1 MKNVNENSVASLVMR
16 FLLVSCV
23 YGFAGATAVAQ
34 SVVISPSNSTFLQN
48 SLTDSVVIRGKSSVP
63 LTLQSDQ
70 SFIMLPLFTKN
81 NTFVGGMYGQD
92 KLLKIWGYQGLEFQ
106 LDDIPAAHFE
116 FGRFFVGESG
126 KAKAALDVEGT
137 NGIGTIRSRELDFSQ
152 TTDSERRP
160 VFADKDGILRVSNT
174 SNYYQSYNFSS
185 VQAQDWDDQLR
196 KGSGYAWFNTTN
208 SGKTMYLPLNLPGGV
223 VITNVRMY
231 VWDNSASNIS
241 FVFNKNTHT
250 TNVFTTIASAQTSTN
265 VASIGSVTA
274 SVTETVDNQN
284 NSYYVNISSVGNWTG
299 ETLKFHSFVV
309 TYQHR

>member
-1 MKNVNENSVASLVMR
+1 
-16 FLLVSCV
+16 
-23 YGFAGATAVAQ
+23 
-34 SVVISPSNSTFLQN
+34 
-48 SLTDSVVIRGKSSVP
+48 
-63 LTLQSDQ
+63 
-70 SFIMLPLFTKN
+70 
-81 NTFVGGMYGQD
+81 
-92 KLLKIWGYQGLEFQ
+92 
-106 LDDIPAAHFE
+106 
-116 FGRFFVGESG
+116 
-126 KAKAALDVEGT
+126 
-137 NGIGTIRSRELDFSQ
+137 
-152 TTDSERRP
+152 
-160 VFADKDGILRVSNT
+160 
-174 SNYYQSYNFSS
+174 
-185 VQAQDWDDQLR
+185 
-196 KGSGYAWFNTTN
+196 
-208 SGKTMYLPLNLPGGV
+208 MYLPLNLPDGV